1 MRLSLL
7 FLSVLTTCCH
17 ALRGTALVELDSS
30 YRSLSSDFATFGFD
44 EKVGTAHLTWLDSPE
59 NRNADLSD
67 NVTVVLI
74 PVNLFVQLNRA
85 PLWRVACAGNL
96 ASITLPPPPRNGSAV
111 TVSLHA
117 WSTGQYYLF
126 LAQCD
131 ASLATANVSAPA
143 IAAAPSSAPHGPI
156 VINVEFH
163 LVNGDSELSNTD
175 QALPD
180 SSKCMLALDV
190 ILALYWL
197 GSVLRSS
204 GACGRRPPFSALHLF
219 ISWWLFLKLAHT
231 STEFAYWQLAVRS
244 GEHSRWLRYSFM
256 AMEAVCEVF
265 FYGLCLVL
273 GKGWRLTRSQL
284 ATHEWRN
291 GTCALTSMLILLL
304 CTVVFGT
311 AGTFFSFS
319 LWLFLTSLFVLPR
332 ALGFATEQ
340 KQILDCFATALAGI
354 QVPPHMVPLR
364 ADAANKRLFFAR
376 LRVIVIAYL
385 IAVLLVIGARVAF
398 MQHEWVWLGA
408 VAEDVLNVAA
418 GFALIVCLMPARV
431 PDMPLLN
438 SGSDGGPFLVDALC
452 HVAVPDGDAS
462 DPFALRQ
469 FAHAFSSDPARIV
482 REMIE
487 IEEREQRVTDMF
499 SNTFAVWFPP
509 FNDDD
514 SATLAGADVRLAI
527 ALRRK
532 AVAVQPVGAAIV

>member
-180 SSKCMLALDV
+180 SSKCMLALVV

-204 GACGRRPPFSALHLF
+204 GACGRRPPFSALHICLF
-219 ISWWLFLKLAHT
+219 HGGSFSSSRTCRHSSSPTGNSRCAPA
-231 STEFAYWQLAVRS
+231 STRAGVRF
-244 GEHSRWLRYSFM
+244 SFM

-284 ATHEWRN
+284 AHSRVAQRHL
-291 GTCALTSMLILLL
+291 CADVDAHSAALHR
-304 CTVVFGT
+304 G
-311 AGTFFSFS
+311 
-319 LWLFLTSLFVLPR
+319 LWHSWHVLFV
-332 ALGFATEQ
+332 
-340 KQILDCFATALAGI
+340 
-354 QVPPHMVPLR
+354 
-364 ADAANKRLFFAR
+364 
-376 LRVIVIAYL
+376 
-385 IAVLLVIGARVAF
+385 
-398 MQHEWVWLGA
+398 
-408 VAEDVLNVAA
+408 
-418 GFALIVCLMPARV
+418 
-431 PDMPLLN
+431 
-438 SGSDGGPFLVDALC
+438 
-452 HVAVPDGDAS
+452 
-462 DPFALRQ
+462 
-469 FAHAFSSDPARIV
+469 
-482 REMIE
+482 
-487 IEEREQRVTDMF
+487 
-499 SNTFAVWFPP
+499 
-509 FNDDD
+509 
-514 SATLAGADVRLAI
+514 
-527 ALRRK
+527 
-532 AVAVQPVGAAIV
+532 